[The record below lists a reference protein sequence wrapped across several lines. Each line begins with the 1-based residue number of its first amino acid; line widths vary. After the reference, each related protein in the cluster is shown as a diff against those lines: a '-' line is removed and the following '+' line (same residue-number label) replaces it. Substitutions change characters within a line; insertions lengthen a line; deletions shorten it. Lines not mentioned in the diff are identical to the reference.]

1 MGRRVIVNLEDKILS
16 AVLRM
21 NASEGI
27 AKISTKNLAQK
38 LAISEPVIFAHFVT
52 KQGLLDASFEY
63 AWKLIYSSFG
73 QPLSLL
79 TKDPAEGFKIY
90 QEKTDFLLKNRKMPL
105 LYVYDYL
112 NSSFC
117 HQEFA
122 DLAMKDTRD
131 AIMSYFRSQAPH
143 FTEYDLDLIAKQNIH
158 LSLIYLVEILR
169 KRLIRSERS
178 DAIYFTL
185 RHNGYIALLQS
196 DLSAYQEPK
205 KKRNL

>member
-1 MGRRVIVNLEDKILS
+1 MGRRVIVNLEEKILS

-27 AKISTKNLAQK
+27 AKISTKNLAKK
-38 LAISEPVIFAHFVT
+38 LEISEPVIFAHFAT

-73 QPLSLL
+73 QPVSLL
-79 TKDPAEGFKIY
+79 AKDPTEGFKIY
-90 QEKTDFLLKNRKMPL
+90 QKKTDFLLKNQKMAL

-117 HQEFA
+117 NQQFA
-122 DLAMKDTRD
+122 DLTMEDTRKV
-131 AIMSYFRSQAPH
+131 IMGYFRSQAPQL
-143 FTEYDLDLIAKQNIH
+143 TEYDLDLIAKQNIH

-185 RHNGYIALLQS
+185 RHNGYLAILQS
-196 DLSAYQEPK
+196 DLSVYQEPK
-205 KKRNL
+205 K